1 MKTES
6 TPKATAS
13 RGIVSVYTDENGTS
27 QVWLK
32 QSFLLAYIS
41 KDNGGYCVTSDVTGE
56 CEQFAILDEAI
67 DRVLAGVY

>member
-6 TPKATAS
+6 TNRAAA
-13 RGIVSVYTDENGTS
+13 RGAVSVFTDKTGTS

-41 KDNGGYCVTSDVTGE
+41 KEDGGYCVTNDVTGE

-67 DRVLAGVY
+67 DRVLAGVH